1 MSTVTV
7 TLIQRDGR
15 EITIEDA
22 ATGLS
27 LMEVAKARTVDGI
40 LGECGG
46 CCACATCHVYVEPE
60 WQDVV
65 GPPDV
70 LEEMTLDGVSHIAR
84 HNSRLGCQ
92 ILLSKEMDGLRVTVA
107 PPQ

>member
-1 MSTVTV
+1 MSSITVIMV
-7 TLIQRDGR
+7 QQDGA
-15 EITIEDA
+15 EVVIEDA
-22 ATGLS
+22 PLGGS
-27 LMEVAKARTVDGI
+27 LMELAKANGVDGI

-46 CCACATCHVYVEPE
+46 GCACATCHVYVDAR

-70 LEEMTLDGVSHIAR
+70 LEEMTLDGVSHIVQD
-84 HNSRLGCQ
+84 NSRLGCQ
-92 ILLSKEMDGLRVTVA
+92 ILLREDMDGLKVSVA